1 MQDKINVLGMNFDNQ
16 TKQNV
21 LTKLIRNIEEQ
32 KKTFVVTANPEIVM
46 FAKKNPHYQEIVDT
60 ANIVIADGIGV
71 VIGSKILKN
80 PLPER
85 IPGYELVTSLL
96 DTAEEKK
103 LRVYF
108 LGASEEVIESLKV
121 KVHNRYPNLVIAG
134 ARNGYFEKGDSS
146 VVGEIVQ
153 SNPDIVLVALGCPG
167 QEEWIHKNINAF
179 DKGIFIGVGG
189 SFDVLSGKVKRAPVI
204 WQKLNLEWLYRLI
217 KQPSRLKRTLVLPQ
231 FLIEVWKTKKIV

>member
-1 MQDKINVLGMNFDNQ
+1 MTFDHL

-21 LTKLIRNIEEQ
+21 LTKLTHNIEKK

-46 FAKKNPHYQEIVDT
+46 YAKSNIQYKEIVDT
-60 ANIVIADGIGV
+60 ADIVVADGIGV
-71 VIGSKILKN
+71 VIGSKILKK

-103 LRVYF
+103 LKVYF
-108 LGASEEVIESLKV
+108 LGASEEVIKSLKV
-121 KVHNRYPNLVIAG
+121 KVRDLYPNLIIAG
-134 ARNGYFEKGDSS
+134 ARNGYFEKDDPD
-146 VVGEIVQ
+146 VVGEVIQ
-153 SNPDIVLVALGCPG
+153 SDPDIIFVAMGCPG
-167 QEEWIHKNINAF
+167 QEQWIHKHIATF

-204 WQKLNLEWLYRLI
+204 WQKLNLEWLYRLV
-217 KQPSRLKRTLVLPQ
+217 KQPSRLKRMLVIPK
-231 FLIEVWKTKKIV
+231 FLIEVWKTKKCSEKVG